1 MGFLDD
7 LFGNSNYLNS
17 KEKQSKTSEAASQ
30 EVPKTDVS
38 TPQEPPK
45 MSEAAPQKPERP
57 KISVTPTGAAKPVEV
72 PVITRPETGN
82 DPDLPVPFGYKCNWL
97 CVKAGSPL
105 EVIEKLGLKS
115 PEPSNWDKGIEM
127 AYNGYRFVSPSLDGY
142 VLVVNFGMDIL
153 TLAPELL
160 DEKAKLFPELQ
171 FFVTQRVS
179 DYHAWAKYINGVMI
193 RGYGWSG
200 CDGAV
205 FLNEGELTPEE
216 VRLGFVRLLPSEEA
230 EDWSKYKTP
239 DEEHVLE
246 LAAEWG
252 IDPAFANKT
261 YQKGMGYICR

>member
-7 LFGNSNYLNS
+7 LFDNSKYLNN
-17 KEKQSKTSEAASQ
+17 KQQTAAQ
-30 EVPKTDVS
+30 PKPVQPRQS
-38 TPQEPPK
+38 
-45 MSEAAPQKPERP
+45 AAPSAAEKPERP
-57 KISVTPTGAAKPVEV
+57 DISVTPPAAAKPVEV
-72 PVITRPETGN
+72 PVISRPETGS

-97 CVKAGSPL
+97 CVKASSPL
-105 EVIEKLGLKS
+105 EVIDKLGLKNA
-115 PEPSNWDKGIEM
+115 EPSNWDKGIEM

-179 DYHAWAKYINGVMI
+179 DYHAWAKYINGVLI

-200 CDGAV
+200 CDGTV
-205 FLNEGELTPEE
+205 FLNEGEFTPEE
-216 VRLGFVRLLPSEEA
+216 VKLGFLNLLPSEDA
-230 EDWSKYKTP
+230 DWSKYKTP
-239 DEEHVLE
+239 DEEYVLE
-246 LAAEWG
+246 LAAAWG
-252 IDPAFANKT
+252 IDPAFSNKS